1 MISEIHSARCDPNVA
16 AWITQ
21 FGDDVYL
28 SVLTLGEIQKGIA
41 KLRGRQPSRAVGLEK
56 WLTRV
61 ETEYSGRVIPLGPAE
76 AKCWGE
82 LSALGPA
89 EAKCWGDCPPHG
101 LTVGPAEAK
110 CWGELS
116 APRRPIVDALIGA
129 TALVHGLTVA
139 TRNIGDFSVMGV
151 PTVNPWA
158 DAE

>member
-82 LSALGPA
+82 LSAPQ
-89 EAKCWGDCPPHG
+89 
-101 LTVGPAEAK
+101 
-110 CWGELS
+110 S
-116 APRRPIVDALIGA
+116 RPIVDALIGA